1 MPQLH
6 DHLTLSFKELGL
18 LVSLSHTTTL
28 NLKLNLHVVLVNPAL
43 LSKDIIY
50 LGLCHRFLIFQV
62 LNARSCDRDVN
73 LNQICLLTSLI
84 CLLLSLL
91 GKVAVVEPSLLLILG
106 PGQSQDVF
114 VQDLD
119 VLVQSV
125 AQYLHFS
132 LLFILFG
139 LGKLTLFDG
148 SVGYGIVAL
157 QSRKSIRQG
166 FMLSLVNLHFV
177 LLLVDGAL
185 KSEA

>member
-1 MPQLH
+1 M
-6 DHLTLSFKELGL
+6 
-18 LVSLSHTTTL
+18 
-28 NLKLNLHVVLVNPAL
+28 
-43 LSKDIIY
+43 
-50 LGLCHRFLIFQV
+50 
-62 LNARSCDRDVN
+62 
-73 LNQICLLTSLI
+73 
-84 CLLLSLL
+84 
-91 GKVAVVEPSLLLILG
+91 
-106 PGQSQDVF
+106 
-114 VQDLD
+114 
-119 VLVQSV
+119 QSV

-185 KSEA
+185 KSES